1 MTSGQ
6 APEAPPPPPARDL
19 AILREADRLAA
30 SGDAR
35 AALALFDAASR
46 GPLAAYALLR
56 TGQVLHAQGAHAAA
70 MDALGQ
76 AAALRPGDAPILFA
90 LGNAA
95 RDLGR
100 VDEAEAH
107 FRAALG
113 AAPASPEPAV
123 NLANLLRRQGR
134 AGEAQAILAASL
146 ARNPGSAAL
155 LEAAGLAA
163 LDARDHEAACAS
175 LLEALRLA
183 PGRAETQANLAE
195 AMAGAGRHDEAVRLL
210 DAAIPRLADPAL
222 ARLNRAHALMA
233 LGRWAEAWIDYE
245 ARLGR
250 ASMAG
255 AARHPARI
263 PLPAWRGGT
272 APAGPLL
279 VWGEQGLGDEI
290 VGASLLPDLAR
301 QVDEIVVEASPRL
314 VALLARSLPGLR
326 VVARDDAAIPPG
338 CVAHVPMGSLMGI
351 LGWTPARLPMA
362 PVLVAD
368 RARVAAAEARHRRPG
383 RRLVGLAW
391 TSGAGGGLGA
401 LKTLPRGEL
410 ERLVAGSGDVFLD
423 LQYGDTERTRAELA
437 AATGA
442 EILRDREIDVRSDI
456 DGLAALCAACDAVV
470 TTSNVTAHVAGAL
483 GAETHVLVPSGHG
496 QLWYWTPSPGAAA
509 FYARATLHRQDG
521 ADWRVAVDS
530 VRAALAVRPPTR

>member
-1 MTSGQ
+1 V
-6 APEAPPPPPARDL
+6 AR
-19 AILREADRLAA
+19 
-30 SGDAR
+30 
-35 AALALFDAASR
+35 
-46 GPLAAYALLR
+46 
-56 TGQVLHAQGAHAAA
+56 
-70 MDALGQ
+70 
-76 AAALRPGDAPILFA
+76 
-90 LGNAA
+90 
-95 RDLGR
+95 
-100 VDEAEAH
+100 
-107 FRAALG
+107 
-113 AAPASPEPAV
+113 
-123 NLANLLRRQGR
+123 
-134 AGEAQAILAASL
+134 AILAASL

-155 LEAAGLAA
+155 HEAAGLAA
-163 LDARDHEAACAS
+163 LDARDHDAACAS

-195 AMAGAGRHDEAVRLL
+195 ALAGAGRHDEAVRLL

-263 PLPAWRGGT
+263 PLPAWRGGP

-290 VGASLLPDLAR
+290 VGASLLPALAA
-301 QVDEIVVEASPRL
+301 QVEDIVVEASPRL
-314 VALLARSLPGLR
+314 AALLARSLPDMR

-368 RARVAAAEARHRRPG
+368 RARAAAAAARHRRPG

-391 TSGAGGGLGA
+391 ASGAGGGLGA

-423 LQYGDTERTRAELA
+423 LQYGDTEQTRAELA

-521 ADWRVAVDS
+521 ASWRGAVDS